1 MQLPTFIKVVLA
13 IALLGFIGLGIN
25 QIKHDREVKQI
36 QRIEIKSNESKL
48 IELDNRYNEVLEH
61 KANTEAEK
69 EEQQKR
75 IEELESD
82 RERLERELQAKLDR
96 QAKEQEKLAQAAKKA
111 TGTQTASASPV
122 SGCDNVRQLMSAKGF
137 SGAELNAAVELARLE
152 STCSSSAV
160 NKSSGACNIFQEYRC
175 GKWGGLHNTDA
186 HINGAIGYMRASYGS
201 WQNALAKWHSRSPH
215 WW

>member
-122 SGCDNVRQLMSAKGF
+122 SGSKYDWMRQAGIP
-137 SGAELNAAVELARLE
+137 E
-152 STCSSSAV
+152 SEWQYVDYIVSKESSWNPNAV
-160 NKSSGACNIFQEYRC
+160 NKSSGACSLVQSLPCSKIGANWRDPVVALKWQAKYVKDRYGGYRQ
-175 GKWGGLHNTDA
+175 A
-186 HINGAIGYMRASYGS
+186 HAFWLKN
-201 WQNALAKWHSRSPH
+201 H
-215 WW
+215 WY